1 MLGFFAKDIGID
13 LGTANTLVHLKGKGI
28 IIREPSVVAIDRYTG
43 QVVAVGTEAKE
54 MLGRTPE
61 NLNAIRPLKDG
72 VIADFTATRMML
84 KHLVEK
90 ACQRYVIARP
100 RVVVCV
106 PSGVTE
112 VEERA
117 VEEATVNA
125 GAREAYLMEEPM
137 AAAIGAGL
145 KIGEPTGTMIVDIG
159 GGTSEIS
166 VISLGGVVTSKS
178 LRIAGDELNE
188 AIINYVRKEFNVAIG
203 ETTAEEIK
211 MTIGSAYPSMTT
223 EEMDVKGRD
232 LQTGLPK
239 TITVNSTQIEEA
251 MKEVIM
257 QIVDGIKV
265 TLEKTPPELAADIM
279 VNGITISGG
288 GALIKNIDRLIAL
301 ETGIPVNIAETPLDC
316 VVKGAGKV
324 LEDLDNLKNV
334 LINSRK
340 YR

>member
-1 MLGFFAKDIGID
+1 MSFGNESEVLEFKK
-13 LGTANTLVHLKGKGI
+13 T
-28 IIREPSVVAIDRYTG
+28 TG
-43 QVVAVGTEAKE
+43 
-54 MLGRTPE
+54 
-61 NLNAIRPLKDG
+61 
-72 VIADFTATRMML
+72 
-84 KHLVEK
+84 
-90 ACQRYVIARP
+90 
-100 RVVVCV
+100 
-106 PSGVTE
+106 
-112 VEERA
+112 
-117 VEEATVNA
+117 
-125 GAREAYLMEEPM
+125 
-137 AAAIGAGL
+137 
-145 KIGEPTGTMIVDIG
+145 
-159 GGTSEIS
+159 
-166 VISLGGVVTSKS
+166 
-178 LRIAGDELNE
+178 ELNE

-251 MKEVIM
+251 MKEVVM

-324 LEDLDNLKNV
+324 LEDLDNLKSV

>member
-1 MLGFFAKDIGID
+1 
-13 LGTANTLVHLKGKGI
+13 
-28 IIREPSVVAIDRYTG
+28 
-43 QVVAVGTEAKE
+43 
-54 MLGRTPE
+54 
-61 NLNAIRPLKDG
+61 
-72 VIADFTATRMML
+72 
-84 KHLVEK
+84 
-90 ACQRYVIARP
+90 
-100 RVVVCV
+100 
-106 PSGVTE
+106 
-112 VEERA
+112 
-117 VEEATVNA
+117 
-125 GAREAYLMEEPM
+125 
-137 AAAIGAGL
+137 
-145 KIGEPTGTMIVDIG
+145 
-159 GGTSEIS
+159 
-166 VISLGGVVTSKS
+166 
-178 LRIAGDELNE
+178 
-188 AIINYVRKEFNVAIG
+188 
-203 ETTAEEIK
+203 

-251 MKEVIM
+251 MKEVVM
-257 QIVDGIKV
+257 QIVDGIKI

-324 LEDLDNLKNV
+324 LEDLDNLKSV